1 MIRAVIVMT
10 LASGPIG
17 VATLSHPTL
26 VSASHAQS
34 HGDSGLPTVTG
45 ATVPLYPPI
54 ARVASL
60 QGTVVLLVT
69 TSGNKVESTK
79 ILSGHPLLAQ
89 AAESNIRTWTFIG
102 DPPQSMKVV
111 YRYEISEKCEGDP
124 SVKLAFPSEA
134 WICAKPSPPID

>member
-1 MIRAVIVMT
+1 
-10 LASGPIG
+10 
-17 VATLSHPTL
+17 L

-102 DPPQSMKVV
+102 NPPQSMKVV

>member
-10 LASGPIG
+10 LASGPIE
-17 VATLSHPTL
+17 VATLSHPTF

-34 HGDSGLPTVTG
+34 HGDSELPTITG
-45 ATVPLYPPI
+45 VTVPLYPPI

-60 QGTVVLLVT
+60 RGTVVLLVK

-102 DPPQSMKVV
+102 NPPQSMKVV

>member
-1 MIRAVIVMT
+1 
-10 LASGPIG
+10 
-17 VATLSHPTL
+17 
-26 VSASHAQS
+26 
-34 HGDSGLPTVTG
+34 
-45 ATVPLYPPI
+45 
-54 ARVASL
+54 L

-102 DPPQSMKVV
+102 NPPQSMKVV